1 MALNDSMPAVMR
13 ALESVEERMSV
24 LQGQADAMCAT
35 LYRIATGVDSL
46 AHAMTMNE
54 ISAAAHEAINAYR
67 AALRLPAAPT

>member
-1 MALNDSMPAVMR
+1 MAITETMPAVVR

-54 ISAAAHEAINAYR
+54 ISDAAHAAVNAYR
-67 AALRLPAAPT
+67 AALKLPAAPT